1 MLIFSAIVLA
11 IASLFAALL
20 PYRQPKSL
28 TEQSS
33 VIASL
38 LVLCC
43 LFIFLSTV
51 LPLFIGQTSDDN
63 TLVLMLENLH
73 RYLALPLLTSVILAT
88 SLDKHFKKG
97 TWGRWSL
104 VLLASFELCRRAEV
118 GDIYSLSL
126 TLISGSLITFSLI
139 YCKRDVISSDILMKL
154 AAIVCYLSALWL
166 FSNDALI
173 ATFEN
178 TPTSSISYNLTL
190 AASLVLIFFITGK
203 RLTTVNE

>member
-1 MLIFSAIVLA
+1 MLFLSYIVLA

-51 LPLFIGQTSDDN
+51 LPLFIGQTSNDN

-73 RYLALPLLTSVILAT
+73 RYLALPLLTSVVLAI

-118 GDIYSLSL
+118 GDMYSFSL
-126 TLISGSLITFSLI
+126 ALICGLLITFSVI
-139 YCKRDVISSDILMKL
+139 YCKRDVISDNLVIKL
-154 AAIVCYLSALWL
+154 AAVICYLSALWL

-173 ATFEN
+173 VTFEN
-178 TPTSSISYNLTL
+178 TLVSSIYYNLTL
-190 AASLVLIFFITGK
+190 AVSLVLICFIAGK
-203 RLTTVNE
+203 RLTTVHE